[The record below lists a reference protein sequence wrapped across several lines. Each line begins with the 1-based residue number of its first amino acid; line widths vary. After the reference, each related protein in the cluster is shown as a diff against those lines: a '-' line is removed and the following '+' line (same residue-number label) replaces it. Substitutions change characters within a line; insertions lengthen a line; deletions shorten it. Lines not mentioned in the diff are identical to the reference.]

1 MNMDMLSR
9 GFDIL
14 QRAGGMEQISQLM
27 VIVYGVLCVFGLLNC
42 ILGYRILRFWMMIFG
57 FIIGAGA
64 GFGVTYMSG
73 VQDKMVIAGAMAG
86 LGIVLAVVSFL
97 IYRAGIFV
105 LGFGIGITLSIY
117 LIHPTSS
124 FSFFLCIL
132 IGVGLGILAMRYA
145 KGVIIV
151 GTSILGGVLAGLSI
165 AKIAGL
171 AQFPYGVGMAAGIAI
186 LGMLIQFAINKD
198 RYDEEDD
205 EEEDD
210 DDGALPEETRK
221 PAGRDRRGNSREYTS
236 DRNRDDHRYTYEN
249 RANDDRESRG
259 ERRSRRP
266 SDREGRNSDR
276 RERNYATAGKDP
288 EAKETAK
295 AVPLKEEALPEPP
308 AETEPPTEIMLR
320 MTEEAADTAR
330 AAAPGNKGM
339 QEREADPAMQIRRIM
354 KTMIVSMS
362 RKTGTTMKILKNC
375 SRKDAGWILK
385 IWRILMSRKNMEIT
399 GMTRI

>member
-210 DDGALPEETRK
+210 DDGTLPEETRK

-249 RANDDRESRG
+249 RANDARESRG
-259 ERRSRRP
+259 ERRSRRNRT
-266 SDREGRNSDR
+266 SD
-276 RERNYATAGKDP
+276 RNYASDDRRGRRYSQSSSTRERRNAGTGSRSRYADP
-288 EAKETAK
+288 EDHEDYDRFDESENRDSYKDFEKLQQKRRRMDIENMADFDEQ
-295 AVPLKEEALPEPP
+295 EEY
-308 AETEPPTEIMLR
+308 
-320 MTEEAADTAR
+320 
-330 AAAPGNKGM
+330 GNY
-339 QEREADPAMQIRRIM
+339 RDDPDLMNDED
-354 KTMIVSMS
+354 
-362 RKTGTTMKILKNC
+362 LDELDEW
-375 SRKDAGWILK
+375 KD
-385 IWRILMSRKNMEIT
+385 N
-399 GMTRI
+399 

>member
-73 VQDKMVIAGAMAG
+73 VQDKMVIVGAMAG

-132 IGVGLGILAMRYA
+132 IGVGLGVLAMRYA

-171 AQFPYGVGMAAGIAI
+171 AQFPYGVGMAAGIVI

-198 RYDEEDD
+198 RYDEDDD

-221 PAGRDRRGNSREYTS
+221 PAGRTVEEMVVNTPLTVTGTIADIYPKTGQTMTGKAEVK
-236 DRNRDDHRYTYEN
+236 DVPADHLTEKN
-249 RANDDRESRG
+249 ATLTE
-259 ERRSRRP
+259 EK
-266 SDREGRNSDR
+266 EIMQ
-276 RERNYATAGKDP
+276 TAGKDP
-288 EAKETAK
+288 EAKETARV
-295 AVPLKEEALPEPP
+295 VPPKEEALPKPL
-308 AETEPPTEIMLR
+308 AETEPPAEIMLR

-330 AAAPGNKGM
+330 AAAPGNEGM

-354 KTMIVSMS
+354 KNMIALMS
-362 RKTGTTMKILKNC
+362 RKTGTAMKILKNC